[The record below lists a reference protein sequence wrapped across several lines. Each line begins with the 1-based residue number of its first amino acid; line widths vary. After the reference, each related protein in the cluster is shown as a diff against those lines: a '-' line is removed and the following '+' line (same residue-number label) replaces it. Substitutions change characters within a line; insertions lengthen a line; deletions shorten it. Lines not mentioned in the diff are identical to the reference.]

1 MAMSLLV
8 KIPMTIKKF
17 SLHPIVA
24 TFLST
29 LASGFTFVGVMYLLY
44 YAGADI
50 KPTPLGIFLG
60 IILGTATINAVIVQ
74 LLHIPMRLVL
84 KKR

>member
-1 MAMSLLV
+1 MSLLIR
-8 KIPMTIKKF
+8 IPMKIGKF
-17 SLHPIVA
+17 SLHPIIA

-29 LASGFTFVGVMYLLY
+29 LASGFSFVGIMYLLY

-60 IILGTATINAVIVQ
+60 IIFGTALINAVIVQ
-74 LLHIPMRLVL
+74 LLHLPLSLVL